1 MEDSKSNQSGPEGA
15 VVSFETINEQRA
27 IAIKSLRRLGEGME
41 TPMDIICEAVCE
53 AWDEAIRHERA
64 EVRRLLAKRHD
75 AKV

>member
-1 MEDSKSNQSGPEGA
+1 MSKDNLTYADENAQ
-15 VVSFETINEQRA
+15 
-27 IAIKSLRRLGEGME
+27 LRIIDEALKRLGGDEY
-41 TPMDIICEAVCE
+41 TPRDIITEAVCE